1 MTGDKAYS
9 SRAIRAWLG
18 RHPIKAVIPYR
29 RDQLPHRRGRPPRFD
44 GKLYRRRNAIERLV
58 GWLKERRR
66 LSTRYEKLAQTFRG
80 MICLAFLERYFDALS
95 AFRDAA

>member
-1 MTGDKAYS
+1 
-9 SRAIRAWLG
+9 
-18 RHPIKAVIPYR
+18 
-29 RDQLPHRRGRPPRFD
+29 
-44 GKLYRRRNAIERLV
+44 LV

-80 MICLAFLERYFDALS
+80 MLAVAFMEKYFNALS